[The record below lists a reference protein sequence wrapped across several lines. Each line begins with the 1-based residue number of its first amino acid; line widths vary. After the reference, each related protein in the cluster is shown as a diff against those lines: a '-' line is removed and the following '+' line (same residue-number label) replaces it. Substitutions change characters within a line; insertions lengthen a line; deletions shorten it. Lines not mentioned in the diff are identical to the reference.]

1 MTDLENVAEFESRY
15 EAEIAQGLLN
25 DQGIHSIVSSDDCS
39 GLLMGFSLYGKGC
52 IKLRV
57 CNEDVEQA
65 LEILAVLE
73 PDES

>member
-1 MTDLENVAEFESRY
+1 MTDLINIAEFESRY
-15 EAEIAQGLLN
+15 EAEIAQGLLK

-57 CNEDVEQA
+57 CTEDEQQA
-65 LEILAVLE
+65 SEILAVLE
-73 PDES
+73 SDES